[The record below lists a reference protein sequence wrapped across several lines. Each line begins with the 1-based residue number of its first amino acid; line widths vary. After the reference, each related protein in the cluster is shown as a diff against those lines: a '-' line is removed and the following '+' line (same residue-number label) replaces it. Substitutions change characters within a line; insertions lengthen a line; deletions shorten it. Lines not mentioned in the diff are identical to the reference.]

1 MKIGLSHAE
10 VMARTEGEL
19 MDLMSCYLIA
29 NGAKQKFRYEE
40 NNFMEVLR
48 MK

>member
-1 MKIGLSHAE
+1 MKIGLSYAE

-29 NGAKQKFRYEE
+29 NGAKQKFTYEKD
-40 NNFMEVLR
+40 NFLEVLR
-48 MK
+48 MT